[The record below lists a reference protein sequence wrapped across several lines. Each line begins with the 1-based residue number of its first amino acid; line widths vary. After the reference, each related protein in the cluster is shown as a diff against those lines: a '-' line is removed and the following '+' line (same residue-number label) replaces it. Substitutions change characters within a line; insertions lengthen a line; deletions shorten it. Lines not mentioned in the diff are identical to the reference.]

1 MKDLTKTMDITMREE
16 EEEDDATPGTSTPQP
31 GDDKAEPF
39 TDAGPGAA
47 SSSSDPGASPGAV
60 PPPVYTPY
68 VPGQTTLD
76 PHGADTPGV
85 SASPTPS
92 GRSTPRPQASSS
104 ALPTRLAIEPGTG
117 AETLT
122 PSEQAQMTEEERRL
136 REKQKRKGALSK
148 EQREA
153 LAAFELERR
162 RQREERVSTLAAKLV
177 ARLNVWTET
186 DRDADVTAAFKAQ
199 ARLEMENLKM
209 ESFGLEI
216 LHAIGATYLAKATG
230 FLKSQKLFGL
240 SGLWS
245 KMKEKGTLAKETW
258 TTISTAIDAQVTM
271 EEMVRLEEKGGEDW
285 TDERKAEYEKRVTG
299 KILAAAWR
307 GSKFEIQ
314 SVLREVCERVL
325 YDKSVRLEKRFQR
338 AEGMVIIGELFAKV
352 RPPIP

>member
-16 EEEDDATPGTSTPQP
+16 EEEDATPGTSTPQP
-31 GDDKAEPF
+31 GDGDKGEPS
-39 TDAGPGAA
+39 TADAKPAAAA
-47 SSSSDPGASPGAV
+47 SSSDAGASTV
-60 PPPVYTPY
+60 PPPLYTPY
-68 VPGQTTLD
+68 APGQATLD

-85 SASPTPS
+85 SPSPTPS
-92 GRSTPRPQASSS
+92 GRSTPRPHVA
-104 ALPTRLAIEPGTG
+104 ALPSRLAIEPGTG

-153 LAAFELERR
+153 LAAFELERK

-177 ARLNVWTET
+177 SRLNVWTET

-258 TTISTAIDAQVTM
+258 TTISTAIDAP
-271 EEMVRLEEKGGEDW
+271 RSPWRRWCGS
-285 TDERKAEYEKRVTG
+285 RRR
-299 KILAAAWR
+299 AARSGPTSA
-307 GSKFEIQ
+307 
-314 SVLREVCERVL
+314 
-325 YDKSVRLEKRFQR
+325 
-338 AEGMVIIGELFAKV
+338 
-352 RPPIP
+352 RPSTRSA